1 MGFYRYTLFHRVLFA
16 AVEFVIYCKFKHEVT
31 VFSPRL
37 KYIYI
42 MIKRSVY
49 ILLIS
54 TITLIS
60 IFLPST
66 MLTYDFKI
74 SNRETNS
81 AHLSLLNERDIKI
94 KITFPCN
101 TAKES
106 PNWII
111 YQKNETDKMLNYS
124 IKNFELDIT

>member
-1 MGFYRYTLFHRVLFA
+1 MGFYKYTLFYRVLFA
-16 AVEFVIYCKFKHEVT
+16 AVEIVIYCKFRHEVT
-31 VFSPRL
+31 VFLPKL

-42 MIKRSVY
+42 MIKRSVF

-66 MLTYDFKI
+66 MLNYDFKI

-81 AHLSLLNERDIKI
+81 AHLSLLNERDINI
-94 KITFPCN
+94 NITFPCN
-101 TAKES
+101 TARES
-106 PNWII
+106 PNWIT
-111 YQKNETDKMLNYS
+111 E
-124 IKNFELDIT
+124 FFGGPAFRV

>member
-1 MGFYRYTLFHRVLFA
+1 
-16 AVEFVIYCKFKHEVT
+16 
-31 VFSPRL
+31 
-37 KYIYI
+37 